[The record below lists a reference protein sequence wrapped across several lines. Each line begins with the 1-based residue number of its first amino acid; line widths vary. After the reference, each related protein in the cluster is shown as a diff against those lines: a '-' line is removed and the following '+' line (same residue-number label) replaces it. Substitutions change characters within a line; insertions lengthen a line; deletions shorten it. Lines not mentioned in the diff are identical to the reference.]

1 MAMVWKIIGVVALV
15 WIAVAIIGALLKGL
29 FPLLVL
35 AVIVGGLYLLYKAVA
50 GSGDNT
56 VSKL

>member
-1 MAMVWKIIGVVALV
+1 MVWKIIGVVALV

-35 AVIVGGLYLLYKAVA
+35 AVIVGGLYLLYKAVV

-56 VSKL
+56 VQKL